1 MGNAEGMATARWLHL
16 EPSSTLLPTPELCG
30 LGHVLYHSV
39 SLVSIFLKSGDN
51 GNLNGPIQINDT

>member
-39 SLVSIFLKSGDN
+39 SLVSIFLKKW
-51 GNLNGPIQINDT
+51 